1 MPALKLTRRQSL
13 FAALG
18 ALIPASL
25 PGAAHA
31 RRPLRIGMIG
41 SGHVGSTLGHLWC
54 RAGHQV
60 MFSDIHKGAAK
71 KLASE
76 LYPLARDGTPQEAAR
91 FGDAVVLAV
100 PYGALPQL
108 RHDIGSIVGTKP
120 LIDPSNPYGWRDG
133 KIGRLA
139 LAKGAGVTTQAMF
152 PQASVVRAFN
162 SEDMTTLEAEAFRT
176 PPRLA
181 LPMAGDVVQAL
192 YVAGWLIHDAGFDPV
207 TVGPLSTAKL
217 FQPGGPG
224 FEARMNATDLRN
236 LLGVTANNAIDR
248 NLATQFSGG
257 M

>member
-236 LLGVTANNAIDR
+236 LLGVAADNPINR
-248 NLATQFSGG
+248 NLATQFAGG